1 MELVPIAEAIIKSP
15 YGLTLVL
22 CVIVWWQNV
31 VIKQK
36 DLTIKEKDEL
46 IQSLHEKTAE
56 KQQERETLLLSFL
69 EWHQKLSEL
78 YTKIVQNMGND
89 VRDSWT
95 ILREW
100 FVMKGGKE
108 FEHQISRDDED
119 ASISDDDDSG
129 LHHLRSKLSKRGS
142 V

>member
-1 MELVPIAEAIIKSP
+1 VPLRTVPWLSKSE
-15 YGLTLVL
+15 
-22 CVIVWWQNV
+22 
-31 VIKQK
+31 
-36 DLTIKEKDEL
+36 D
-46 IQSLHEKTAE
+46 

-69 EWHQKLSEL
+69 EWHQKLFEL
-78 YTKIVQNMGND
+78 YTKIVQNLGND
-89 VRDSWT
+89 VRDSWV

-108 FEHQISRDDED
+108 FEYPNSPDDAD
-119 ASISDDDDSG
+119 TSVSHNDDID